1 MVESSR
7 TSRLQDVPVTEL
19 RSNPDQPRKSFSE
32 GALAEL
38 AASIDRHGL
47 IQPIVVVERDDGFTI
62 VAGERRFRAIQSLG
76 HGTIPALVITSG
88 MTDELALVENIQR
101 EDLHPIEEAEAIQ
114 CLMDRHGYTHEAV
127 AGIVGK
133 ARSTITNTLKLN
145 QLPERI
151 KQECMTSNLVSKS
164 LLLEILGLP
173 PERREKF
180 WDRIKDGSFTV
191 QKARARKEGTKRKS
205 SPLGETVI
213 RAGATFRSVLAALK
227 YEGTAEPA
235 QLDELRLIHRDIEEL
250 LSSMEGG
257 ISRDKGRS
265 TSNT

>member
-1 MVESSR
+1 MVSSTR
-7 TSRLQDVPVTEL
+7 TSRLQDIPVAEL

-32 GALAEL
+32 EALAEL
-38 AASIDRHGL
+38 ASSIDRHGL
-47 IQPIVVVERDDGFTI
+47 IQPIVVIERDDGFTI

-76 HGTIPALVITSG
+76 HETIPALVIADGVTA
-88 MTDELALVENIQR
+88 ELALVENIQR
-101 EDLHPIEEAEAIQ
+101 EDLHPLEEAEAIQ
-114 CLMDRHGYTHEAV
+114 CLMERHGYTQEEV

-145 QLPERI
+145 KLPERI

-173 PERREKF
+173 PERRQKF
-180 WDRIKDGSFTV
+180 WDRIKDGSITV
-191 QKARARKEGTKRKS
+191 QKARARKAGTKREQ

-213 RAGATFRSVLAALK
+213 RAGATFRSGLAALK

-235 QLDELRLIHRDIEEL
+235 QLDELRRIHRDIEEL
-250 LSSMEGG
+250 LSSMKGG
-257 ISRDKGRS
+257 ISRVEGCS
-265 TSNT
+265 MSNT